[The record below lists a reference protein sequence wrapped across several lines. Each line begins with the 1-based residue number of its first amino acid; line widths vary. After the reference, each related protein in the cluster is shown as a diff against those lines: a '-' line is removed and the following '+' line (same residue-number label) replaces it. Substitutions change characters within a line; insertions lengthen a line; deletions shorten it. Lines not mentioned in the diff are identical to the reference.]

1 MDDISFQ
8 HVFSRVYGYL
18 CEAGVEMTSE
28 RCRQMLQLIDEAM
41 AEISHSSINS
51 SINSSSNSDTDRR
64 ELTGHRLLKSVM
76 DRLPEYFAIPEVN
89 IPVAAPPLFRGSIG
103 YHHRG

>member
-1 MDDISFQ
+1 MDDISFR
-8 HVFSRVYGYL
+8 HIFSRVYGYL

-41 AEISHSSINS
+41 AEIGEG
-51 SINSSSNSDTDRR
+51 SNNIVNDRR

-76 DRLPEYFAIPEVN
+76 DRLPEYFAIPEVV
-89 IPVAAPPLFRGSIG
+89 IPVAAPPLCRGSIG
-103 YHHRG
+103 YHRRG

>member
-41 AEISHSSINS
+41 AEIGEG
-51 SINSSSNSDTDRR
+51 SNNIANDRR
-64 ELTGHRLLKSVM
+64 ELGGHRLLKSVM

-89 IPVAAPPLFRGSIG
+89 IPTAAPPLCRGSIG
-103 YHHRG
+103 YHRRG

>member
-28 RCRQMLQLIDEAM
+28 RCRQMLQLIDDVM
-41 AEISHSSINS
+41 AEIGEGSSYAA
-51 SINSSSNSDTDRR
+51 TDRR
-64 ELTGHRLLKSVM
+64 ELVGHRLLKGVM
-76 DRLPEYFAIPEVN
+76 DRLPEYFDIPEVG
-89 IPVAAPPLFRGSIG
+89 IPAVAPPLSRGSIG
-103 YHHRG
+103 YHRRG